1 MNYRQLSNVITA
13 TLGPEAA
20 NKLLREISAHCG
32 GERLYIPH
40 THQRQRASQTDTVA
54 SLMKRGVSRRT
65 AYRLI
70 GGK

>member
-13 TLGPEAA
+13 ALGPEVG
-20 NKLLREISAHCG
+20 NNLLREISANCG
-32 GERLYIPH
+32 GERVYIPH

-54 SLMKRGVSRRT
+54 SLMKRGIARRT